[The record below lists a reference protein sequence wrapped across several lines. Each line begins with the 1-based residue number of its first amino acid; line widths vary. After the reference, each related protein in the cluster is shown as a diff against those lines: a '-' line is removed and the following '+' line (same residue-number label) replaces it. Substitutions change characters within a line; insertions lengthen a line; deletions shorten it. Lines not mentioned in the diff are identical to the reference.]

1 MIGTPS
7 RAAKLHVR
15 RMRKLVA
22 SRMATRR
29 KVLIVNKRCSSLD
42 ERGGR
47 GRASAGH
54 PTQGAE
60 SSLMIVLGIDPGTA
74 NTGYGVVER
83 RCGRLFALDGGVIT
97 TRPEAP
103 MQIRLAATHRPGG
116 RLLDEHLVKVVSMEN
131 LYFGKNVV
139 SAFAVGPA
147 PGVV

>member
-29 KVLIVNKRCSSLD
+29 KVLIVKKRCSSLD
-42 ERGGR
+42 ERGAR

-83 RCGRLFALDGGVIT
+83 RCGRLFAPGGACTT

-103 MQIRLAATHRPGG
+103 MQIRVAAIHRRVGE
-116 RLLDEHLVKVVSMEN
+116 LLDEHVVKVISMEDV
-131 LYFGKNVV
+131 YFGKNAS
-139 SAFAVGPA
+139 SAFA
-147 PGVV
+147 